1 MTSLPRLRLSLLKIR
16 LSFKRSCRG
25 LDARPAGEHHTRGM
39 SVALIIRGRTCVS
52 SPPGGLACCA
62 RVFVTIFPPFRLL
75 IPRRFLALLRGVA
88 RVPRREKAA
97 GCEHSPPKNK
107 DPRRDSSAGPPRC
120 HHRRRA
126 APSSEATPTPQSR
139 AERGVVSGRWATS
152 RTTTCGPHVLQEFPG
167 RLPPAAPG
175 PARGSPRGYT
185 SPAGDPSHLVLLEPS
200 PAGPDAASGTTA
212 GSPPPASQT
221 RLPAALSPHCLAGS
235 RPSHDRNTEPS
246 TPTLSS
252 RLSHTA
258 PSSRGAG
265 PKVRV
270 HRRIL
275 LLCPQ
280 GPQGGTLAHHLH
292 LWAKLCPSCAH
303 PTSRV

>member
-75 IPRRFLALLRGVA
+75 ILRRFLALLRGVA

-107 DPRRDSSAGPPRC
+107 DPRRDSSAGLPRC

-152 RTTTCGPHVLQEFPG
+152 GTTACGPHVLQESPG

-175 PARGSPRGYT
+175 PARGSPRGYA

-212 GSPPPASQT
+212 GSPPRSISDSAS
-221 RLPAALSPHCLAGS
+221 RGPLPALP
-235 RPSHDRNTEPS
+235 
-246 TPTLSS
+246 S
-252 RLSHTA
+252 RLRDPHMTETRSPRPPH
-258 PSSRGAG
+258 
-265 PKVRV
+265 
-270 HRRIL
+270 
-275 LLCPQ
+275 
-280 GPQGGTLAHHLH
+280 
-292 LWAKLCPSCAH
+292 
-303 PTSRV
+303 

>member
-75 IPRRFLALLRGVA
+75 ILRRFLALLRGVA

-126 APSSEATPTPQSR
+126 VLPSRQRRLRRAGRSAGWSQGGGRPHEAPRAAPTCCRSSREGCLRRRQAQREGVPADTRPLRATP
-139 AERGVVSGRWATS
+139 VTS
-152 RTTTCGPHVLQEFPG
+152 C
-167 RLPPAAPG
+167 
-175 PARGSPRGYT
+175 
-185 SPAGDPSHLVLLEPS
+185 
-200 PAGPDAASGTTA
+200 
-212 GSPPPASQT
+212 
-221 RLPAALSPHCLAGS
+221 C
-235 RPSHDRNTEPS
+235 
-246 TPTLSS
+246 
-252 RLSHTA
+252 
-258 PSSRGAG
+258 
-265 PKVRV
+265 
-270 HRRIL
+270 
-275 LLCPQ
+275 
-280 GPQGGTLAHHLH
+280 
-292 LWAKLCPSCAH
+292 
-303 PTSRV
+303 